1 MRSVFLLRASAS
13 PRDKRRTSES
23 MREKRR
29 ASAPPRL
36 RVTKADRDRNCDTE
50 PDTDLRTLHPQ
61 SMRSVLLLRVP
72 ASPREEGL
80 ASGSPRLRVKKGS
93 PPRLRVSA

>member
-1 MRSVFLLRASAS
+1 MRSVLLLRASAS

-36 RVTKADRDRNCDTE
+36 RVTKADRDRNCDTD
-50 PDTDLRTLHPQ
+50 PDTDL
-61 SMRSVLLLRVP
+61 
-72 ASPREEGL
+72 
-80 ASGSPRLRVKKGS
+80 
-93 PPRLRVSA
+93 